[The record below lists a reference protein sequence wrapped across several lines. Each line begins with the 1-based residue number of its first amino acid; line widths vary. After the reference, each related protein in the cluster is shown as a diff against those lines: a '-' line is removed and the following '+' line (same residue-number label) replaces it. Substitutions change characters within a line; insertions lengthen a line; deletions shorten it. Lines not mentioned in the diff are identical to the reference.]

1 MEEIWKDIKD
11 FEGLYEISNTGK
23 VRRKCKKV
31 LRTNPKKISIKTYYT
46 YKEKL
51 LSLKDDKDGYKF
63 VQLTKDKKVKNLRV
77 HRLVAEAFI
86 PNINNYNIVNHIDEN
101 KSNNNVDNL
110 EWCTYKYNTNYGQ
123 GILRRAISQGKP
135 IIYNNT
141 FYYSIGIAAKLN
153 NISTSV
159 IFNKCKNNID
169 NCRYATEKEIED
181 WKNTQR
187 LS

>member
-63 VQLTKDKKVKNLRV
+63 V
-77 HRLVAEAFI
+77 
-86 PNINNYNIVNHIDEN
+86 
-101 KSNNNVDNL
+101 
-110 EWCTYKYNTNYGQ
+110 
-123 GILRRAISQGKP
+123 
-135 IIYNNT
+135 
-141 FYYSIGIAAKLN
+141 
-153 NISTSV
+153 
-159 IFNKCKNNID
+159 
-169 NCRYATEKEIED
+169 
-181 WKNTQR
+181 
-187 LS
+187 